1 MKFPQS
7 ICRLGLLVAL
17 SASIAGAQQAL
28 IDPASPNLEKVKG
41 SSAQVSFEKADT
53 GLAVTIAPGE
63 DGYPGVTITP
73 AEGETWDLSKFGHL
87 EAKITNTGDKPLTV
101 TIRIDDNGPWQ
112 SNPWNAEN
120 LSIKPGETAT
130 GKVIFGHSWGYKK
143 AHGLKSDAVTKVLL
157 FTGKRKEPA
166 TFKVESLTAAGESG
180 ETPPVDPASVRI
192 VPENGIMLGGDA
204 KVDARQLKTS
214 NAEAQLVDGAIKVD
228 FAKGKAGQ
236 SVTFAPPAG
245 RWDLRRSLQVR
256 VAVRNEGKSEAQPR
270 FRLTSNFGNGD
281 VIAAD
286 AIKPGEKAEIVIPF
300 QNESVWTGPKPEQ
313 MKGEHISGNGGTK
326 FGSDAVSGV
335 VVSMEKPANDATL
348 VIESIKAE
356 MPEPATLPEWVGKR
370 PPVEGDWKMTFNDE
384 FEGSEIDISKWNYYG
399 ANYWDKKS
407 RFSKNNTYVKDGT
420 ARLKFEKSTGRH
432 NDDPEGK
439 ETEYATGFLDTY
451 GKWVQRYGY
460 FESRMKL
467 PDAPGV
473 WPAFWTMPDRGL
485 EAGPQWKRQATEK
498 DGMEFD
504 IMEHL
509 SRWGPY
515 RYTIAMHWDGYGKNH
530 KATGAAS
537 VYFNPDKDGYVTA
550 GVLWEPGKVVYYSQ
564 GKEVA
569 RWETDRIPSVPACI
583 IYTLPTGGW
592 DNNALDDKQLPVEFE
607 IDYVRVWQRAD
618 LASEVDGP
626 KTPEPGNELGK
637 DRK

>member
-1 MKFPQS
+1 MTFSQS
-7 ICRLGLLVAL
+7 ICRLGVLVGVLGSLAV
-17 SASIAGAQQAL
+17 AQQPL
-28 IDPASPNLEKVKG
+28 IDPASPNLEKVKA
-41 SSAQVSFEKADT
+41 SSGQVSFEKADT
-53 GLAVTIAPGE
+53 GIAVKIEPGD
-63 DGYPGVTITP
+63 DGYPGVTLTP
-73 AEGETWDLSKFGHL
+73 AEGETWNLSRFGHV
-87 EAKITNTGDKPLTV
+87 EATITNTSDKPLTV

-120 LSIKPGETAT
+120 LSIKPGATAT
-130 GKVIFGHSWGYKK
+130 TKVIFGHSWGHKK
-143 AHGLKSDAVTKVLL
+143 AYALKPEAVTKVML
-157 FTGKRKEPA
+157 FTGKRKEAA
-166 TFKVESLTAAGESG
+166 TFKIDSVIAGGESG
-180 ETPPVDPASVRI
+180 EAPPVDPASTRI
-192 VPENGIMLGGDA
+192 VPENGIMLGEGA
-204 KVDARQLKTS
+204 KVDAKQIKTS
-214 NAEAQLVDGAIKVD
+214 NAQAQLDAGAIKVD
-228 FAKGKAGQ
+228 FAKGKSGQ

-256 VAVRNEGKSEAQPR
+256 VTVRNDGKSEAQPR

-281 VIAAD
+281 PVTAS
-286 AIKPGEKAEIVIPF
+286 IKPGDKADVILPF
-300 QNESVWTGPKPEQ
+300 QNDSVWKGPTEI
-313 MKGEHISGNGGTK
+313 KGEHIPGTGGTK

-335 VVSMEKPANDATL
+335 VVSMDEPTDDTTL
-348 VIESIKAE
+348 VIESVKAE
-356 MPEPATLPEWVGKR
+356 MPEPATLPEWVGQR
-370 PPVEGDWKMTFNDE
+370 PPVEGDWKMTFSDE

-407 RFSKNNTYVKDGT
+407 RFSKDNTYVKDAT

-504 IMEHL
+504 IMESL
-509 SRWGPY
+509 TRWGPY

-530 KATGAAS
+530 KATGASS
-537 VYFNPDKDGYVTA
+537 VYFIPDKDGFVTA

-583 IYTLPTGGW
+583 LYTLPSGGW
-592 DNNALDDKQLPVEFE
+592 DNNALDDKQLPVEFH

-626 KTPEPGNELGK
+626 KTPAPGNELGK